1 MSDKKKDLSA
11 QSRREDEVL
20 NRALLWIGG
29 AAVMIL
35 LLLLTNR
42 YYVRYRASEVAIDA
56 ALARVILPVV
66 TVAGLAACVVGVLLA
81 LSARKKGQSMKW
93 PVTLAVFCGTLAVAA
108 GVVWRFHG
116 TGVQVMCAV
125 IPSVAVLALVYYLF
139 QREFFA
145 IAVLTG
151 VGIAGLWLVRHAGS
165 AHTAILYAYLVLAA
179 ALLVAAA
186 LFARKLQSEGGLWN
200 GKQLL
205 SKNAAYTMIY
215 VTCAVVA
222 VLLIAALVAGAGVAY
237 YLMFPAVGWL
247 VVMAVYFT
255 VKLM

>member
-42 YYVRYRASEVAIDA
+42 YYVRYRVSEVEIAA
-56 ALARVILPVV
+56 ALARFVLPAV
-66 TVAGLAACVVGVLLA
+66 TVAGLAACAAGILLA
-81 LSARKKGQSMKW
+81 LSARKKQQSMKW
-93 PVTLAVFCGTLAVAA
+93 PVALAAFCGTLAVTA

-151 VGIAGLWLVRHAGS
+151 VGIAGLWLIRRAGGV
-165 AHTAILYAYLVLAA
+165 HTALLFVYLAA
-179 ALLVAAA
+179 AAVLLVAAV
-186 LFARKLQSEGGLWN
+186 LLARRLQAAGGLWN
-200 GKQLL
+200 GKRIL
-205 SKNAAYTMIY
+205 SKNAAYSMIY
-215 VTCAVVA
+215 VTCTVVA
-222 VLLIAALVAGAGVAY
+222 LLLVAALIAGAGVAY

-247 VVMAVYFT
+247 VIMAVYFT